1 MDNKIMKFG
10 YEDTDKKIEVE
21 LYGLVFE
28 INKEKILDKNTDTL
42 NSNDEQVI
50 ENEIKDIIGEDAIKK
65 LNDKRKQD
73 GYNEM
78 TLDVEIAVLTCLYKA
93 YMTASADT
101 LVDGINQTTNKYTNA
116 FENKKYNRYERRNYK
131 KNNYRR
137 QNARIL

>member
-50 ENEIKDIIGEDAIKK
+50 ENEIKDIIGEDAIEKI
-65 LNDKRKQD
+65 NNKRKAD

-101 LVDGINQTTNKYTNA
+101 LVDGINQTTNKYANV
-116 FENKKYNRYERRNYK
+116 FENKKYNRYERRNYNR
-131 KNNYRR
+131 NNYRR
-137 QNARIL
+137 